1 MFSVFVLS
9 YNMKISDLAIGI
21 LVCIIYIIA
30 AVVYVISNQFWQIFI
45 IGMIYLCHGSA
56 VTIIISLT
64 SKIMENDRLG
74 RLYKL
79 CDNMYF
85 TKFGHFCLVILMYV
99 ILTIPILFVYMTLYS
114 KCKDFWERDATR
126 TLRTRQQ
133 SIYVIRT

>member
-64 SKIMENDRLG
+64 SKIMENDRL
-74 RLYKL
+74 
-79 CDNMYF
+79 
-85 TKFGHFCLVILMYV
+85 VILMYV